1 MVVFDEGDEEF
12 PGRISL
18 EEMRE
23 ERLAK
28 YDG

>member
-12 PGRISL
+12 PGKVSL

>member
-1 MVVFDEGDEEF
+1 MVVFDEGDEEV
-12 PGRISL
+12 PGRVSL